1 MTKLPIDTVLP
12 ELISA
17 LRAHGR
23 AVLQAPPGAG
33 KTTRVPLAMLE
44 AGLTKGRIVMLE
56 PRRLA
61 ARAAAERMAE
71 TLGERTGETVGYR
84 VRGDA
89 KVSRATRIEV
99 VTEGILTRMLQS
111 NPDLPG
117 VGAVIFDEFHERSL
131 NADFGLALCLEVADA
146 LRDDLIL
153 MAMSATLDAGPVAEL
168 MQAPMVTSQGR
179 SYDVETRWLDRPIA
193 TQGPR
198 GQTGAASARARR
210 LDALV
215 DLVQQAEKDTRGTG
229 GDTGGDTGGGILV
242 FLPGEGEIR
251 RTASALAAKLPE
263 TCVLR
268 PLFGALPFAE
278 QRAAIAPVKSGRKV
292 VLATSIAET
301 SLTIQDIRVV
311 VDMGQ
316 ARRARFDPG
325 SGMSRLITEK
335 VTRAEATQRRGRAG
349 RVAEGICY
357 RLWTKG
363 EEGALA
369 AFPPAEIEAA
379 DLTSLALE
387 LALWGAAASDLSFL
401 TPPPEGAMTEAQAL
415 LRMLGALDAQGR
427 ITGHGKA
434 LATLPLHP
442 RLAHMLVTGGSE
454 AAQLAA
460 LMAERDPLRGAPS
473 DLLLRMQA
481 MRDPK
486 GFLRKRP
493 YQLNL
498 PVVERIKAETR
509 RLQRQGTERL
519 RLDAALAPAAMA
531 ALAYPD
537 RIGQRRKG
545 DTPRYVLSGGKGVV
559 LEDSDTLAAAPFI
572 VVLDSDGNLR
582 EARVRMAA
590 QISQGEIRALFG
602 DQISWHATCDWSKR
616 ERRVVARKQERFGAV
631 VLDDQV
637 WKDVPAEAVAA
648 AMLDGVRELGLRLTG
663 AAARLAARVE
673 LVRAEG
679 HALPDFSIQGL
690 TDSLGDWLLP
700 MLSGVKTA
708 DDWKRF
714 DLLPALRAALDWG
727 QTQLLDR
734 EAASHFTTPLGNR
747 IPITYAEA
755 GPEIELRIQELFG
768 VTRHPA
774 SGGVPLKITLLSP
787 ARRPIQITR
796 DLPGFWTGSYS
807 DVRKDMRAQ
816 YPRHPWPEDPTQA
829 DPTLRA
835 KRRKP

>member
-12 ELISA
+12 ELITA

-33 KTTRVPLAMLE
+33 KTTRVPLAMLDAE
-44 AGLTKGRIVMLE
+44 LTKGRIVMLE

-71 TLGERTGETVGYR
+71 TLGEPVGETVGYR
-84 VRGDA
+84 VRGEA
-89 KVSRATRIEV
+89 KISKATRIEV

-111 NPDLPG
+111 DPDLPS

-131 NADFGLALCLEVADA
+131 NADFGLALSLEVIGA
-146 LRDDLIL
+146 LREDLIL
-153 MAMSATLDAGPVAEL
+153 MAMSATLDAGPVAAL
-168 MQAPMVTSQGR
+168 MEAPMVTSQGR
-179 SYDVETRWLDRPIA
+179 SFDVETRWLERPL
-193 TQGPR
+193 GP
-198 GQTGAASARARR
+198 RARR

-215 DLVQQAEKDTRGTG
+215 DLVQQAEKETR
-229 GDTGGDTGGGILV
+229 DIGGGILV

-251 RTASALAAKLPE
+251 RAASALASRLPDN
-263 TCVLR
+263 CDIR

-335 VTRAEATQRRGRAG
+335 VTRAEATQRQGRAG
-349 RVAEGICY
+349 RVAEGTCY

-369 AFPPAEIEAA
+369 GFPPAEIEAA
-379 DLTSLALE
+379 DLTGLTLE
-387 LALWGAAASDLSFL
+387 LALWGAAASDLAFL
-401 TPPPEGAMTEAQAL
+401 TPPPEGAMAEAQAL
-415 LRMLGALDAQGR
+415 LQMLGALDARGR
-427 ITGHGKA
+427 ITSHGKA
-434 LATLPLHP
+434 LSALPLHP
-442 RLAHMLVTGGSE
+442 RLGHMLVSGGRE

-460 LMAERDPLRGAPS
+460 LMAERDPLRGAPV
-473 DLLLRMQA
+473 DLLLRLQA
-481 MRDPK
+481 LRNPK
-486 GFLRKRP
+486 DFMRKRP
-493 YQLNL
+493 YQVNL
-498 PVVERIKAETR
+498 PVVDRVKTETK
-509 RLQRQGTERL
+509 RLQRQGTQRPK
-519 RLDAALAPAAMA
+519 LDVTLSPAAMA

-559 LEDSDTLAAAPFI
+559 LDGSDTLAAAPFI
-572 VVLDSDGNLR
+572 VVLDSDGNPR

-590 QISQGEIRALFG
+590 RISQGEIRELFG
-602 DQISWHATCDWSKR
+602 DQIRWHELCEWSKR
-616 ERRVVARKQERFGAV
+616 DRRVVARKQERFGAII
-631 VLDDQV
+631 LDDQI
-637 WKDVPAEAVAA
+637 WKDVPPEAVAE
-648 AMLDGVRELGLRLTG
+648 AMLDGVRDLGLRLSG
-663 AAARLAARVE
+663 ATARLAARVE

-679 HALPDFSIQGL
+679 HTLPDFSIQGL
-690 TDSLGDWLLP
+690 TNTIQDWLLP
-700 MLSGVKTA
+700 MLTGVKTA
-708 DDWKRF
+708 EDWKRF
-714 DLLPALRAALDWG
+714 DLLPALRAALSWD

-734 EAASHFTTPLGNR
+734 EAASHFTSPLGNR
-747 IPITYAEA
+747 IPITYSDT
-755 GPEIELRIQELFG
+755 GPEIEVRIQELFG
-768 VTRHPA
+768 ITQHPA
-774 SGGVPLKITLLSP
+774 SGGVPFKITLLSP

-796 DLPGFWTGSYS
+796 DLPGFWSGSYA

-835 KRRKP
+835 KRRK

>member
-1 MTKLPIDTVLP
+1 MTKLPIDAVLP
-12 ELISA
+12 ELIAA
-17 LRAHGR
+17 LRAKGR

-33 KTTRVPLAMLE
+33 KTTRVPLAMLD

-71 TLGERTGETVGYR
+71 TLGERAGETVGYR

-89 KVSRATRIEV
+89 KVSKATRIEV

-111 NPDLPG
+111 DPDLPG
-117 VGAVIFDEFHERSL
+117 IGAVIFDEFHERSL

-168 MQAPMVTSQGR
+168 MRAPMVTSQGR
-179 SYDVETRWLDRPIA
+179 SYDVETRLLDRPIA

-198 GQTGAASARARR
+198 GSSGPAARHRR

-215 DLVQQAEKDTRGTG
+215 DLVQQAEKDTRE
-229 GDTGGDTGGGILV
+229 TGGGILV

-251 RTASALAAKLPE
+251 RAASALSARLPE
-263 TCVLR
+263 TCVVK

-363 EEGALA
+363 EEGAMA

-387 LALWGAAASDLSFL
+387 LSLWGAAVDDLSFL

-427 ITGHGKA
+427 ITRHGKA

-442 RLAHMLVTGGSE
+442 RLGHMLVTGGPE

-481 MRDPK
+481 MHDPK
-486 GFLRKRP
+486 GFMRKRP
-493 YQLNL
+493 YQVNL
-498 PVVERIKAETR
+498 PVIERIKAESR
-509 RLQRQGTERL
+509 RLRRQGTTQPK
-519 RLDAALAPAAMA
+519 LDAALAPAAMA

-559 LEDSDTLAAAPFI
+559 LDDSDTLAAAPFI

-602 DQISWHATCDWSKR
+602 DQIAWHDTCEWSKR
-616 ERRVVARKQERFGAV
+616 DRRVVSRKQERFGAI

-637 WKDVPAEAVAA
+637 WKDVPPEAVAE
-648 AMLDGVRELGLRLTG
+648 AMLDGVRDLGLRLSG

-679 HALPDFSIQGL
+679 HTLPDFSIQGL
-690 TDSLGDWLLP
+690 TDSIDDWLLP
-700 MLSGVKTA
+700 MLTGVKTS

-714 DLLPALRAALDWG
+714 DLLPALRAALDWT

-734 EAASHFTTPLGNR
+734 EAASHFTSPLGNR
-747 IPITYAEA
+747 IPITYAEE
-755 GPEIELRIQELFG
+755 GPEIEVRIQELFG

-796 DLPGFWTGSYS
+796 DLPGFWAGSYS

-835 KRRKP
+835 KRRKQ